1 MGLALADNS
10 DKEVFVLRKAVK
22 SYLVAGRQAGLSD
35 TTLKQYEWHLVRM
48 TNWLLD
54 HPTSGGVDRVADV
67 TRDLLREWG
76 AGLRDAWSPATVKQ
90 AVGAA
95 RAFFRW
101 CYEEGIIDSDPGRA
115 LRVPKVPKRVQ
126 RTITAGEVALL
137 LGACDLN
144 TAKGARDAAIVL
156 LLVDTGL
163 RASEVCRCEVTKL
176 ELERRRLVVRV
187 KGGHDGLARFGKA
200 TAWRLAAW
208 LNVRSSVAVEG
219 IGNVFVS
226 VGGNTPGRALT
237 VRGLRSVLGRLGDVA
252 GVAGVTTHAFRR
264 GFACITHQLGAPS
277 RQVMGVGRWAH
288 IREVERYTRS
298 LEIEGFYDRW
308 SPADHI
314 ENSILGV

>member
-1 MGLALADNS
+1 MIQ
-10 DKEVFVLRKAVK
+10 AVR

-35 TTLKQYEWHLVRM
+35 TTLKQYGWHLERL
-48 TNWLLD
+48 TSWLLD
-54 HPTSGGVDRVADV
+54 HDVVGVADV

-95 RAFFRW
+95 RALFLW
-101 CYEEGIIDSDPGRA
+101 CHEEGIIISDPGRA
-115 LRVPKVPKRVQ
+115 LKVPRVPKRVQ
-126 RTITAGEVALL
+126 RTITSAEVAVM
-137 LGACDLN
+137 LGACDSG
-144 TAKGARDAAIVL
+144 TPKGARDAALIL

-176 ELERRRLVVRV
+176 NLEGQRLVVRV

-208 LNVRSSVAVEG
+208 LNVRSEVAVDG
-219 IGNVFVS
+219 VGNVFVS

-237 VRGLRSVLGRLGDVA
+237 VRGLRSILRRRGDLA
-252 GVAGVTTHAFRR
+252 GVGGVTTHAFRR

-288 IREVERYTRS
+288 IREVERYTQA
-298 LEIEGFYDRW
+298 LEAEGFYDRW
-308 SPADHI
+308 SPADYV
-314 ENSILGV
+314 ENNHLGV